1 MLSLNL
7 LSILIA
13 GIVSAVIGF
22 VWYHPRVFGSAWMR
36 LSGIT
41 PEMSERGKKR
51 MHVNATVALLASILG
66 AFVLYSLEMKLGV
79 YDING
84 AMQLGFW
91 MWAGF
96 VVPALSGIVLWE
108 QKPVLLYV
116 INAGY
121 WLVSFV
127 AMSIVLLYY

>member
-1 MLSLNL
+1 MLAPN
-7 LSILIA
+7 ILPILFA
-13 GIVSAVIGF
+13 GIVSALIGF
-22 VWYHPRVFGSAWMR
+22 VWYHPRVFGGVWMR

-41 PEMSERGKKR
+41 PETVEKGKKR
-51 MHVNATVALLASILG
+51 MHVNAALALCASILA
-66 AFVLYSLEMKLGV
+66 AFVLYSLEMRLGV
-79 YDING
+79 YDIKG

-91 MWAGF
+91 SWAGF
-96 VVPALSGIVLWE
+96 VVPALSGTVLWE

-127 AMSIVLLYY
+127 AMSVVLLY